1 MVRLL
6 VALDDRVP
14 AANAQVD
21 AVEDVVSVA
30 DEVEAWLLHV
40 FGENPEGA
48 SVTQVEAARRASDRL
63 EELGVEVNLLGSSG
77 NPAEEILRY
86 AEEHDVDRICV
97 GGRKRSPAGK
107 ALFGSVT
114 QDVILGTDRPVL
126 VCGSTDGTA

>member
-48 SVTQVEAARRASDRL
+48 SVTQLEAARRASDRL

-86 AEEHDVDRICV
+86 AEEHDVDQICV

-114 QDVILGTDRPVL
+114 QEVILGTDRPVL

>member
-1 MVRLL
+1 MVRPLI
-6 VALDDRVP
+6 ALDDRVP
-14 AANAQVD
+14 AANAQVN

-30 DEVEAWLLHV
+30 DELEVWLLHV

-48 SVTQVEAARRASDRL
+48 SVTQLEAARRASDRL
-63 EELGVEVNLLGSSG
+63 EDLGVEVHLLESSG
-77 NPAEEILRY
+77 NAAAGILRY
-86 AEEHDVDRICV
+86 AEEHDVDQICM

-126 VCGSTDGTA
+126 VCGSTDSEE